1 MELSG
6 KGEWEDFTGR
16 EELLTWQW
24 ERCWNKLENRLGTK
38 YNLSEN
44 KHTDRNEEMEEKKRG
59 ISQGGGGG
67 NQTSF
72 LTK

>member
-24 ERCWNKLENRLGTK
+24 VRHWNKLENRSGTK

-44 KHTDRNEEMEEKKRG
+44 KHADRNEEMEEKKRG